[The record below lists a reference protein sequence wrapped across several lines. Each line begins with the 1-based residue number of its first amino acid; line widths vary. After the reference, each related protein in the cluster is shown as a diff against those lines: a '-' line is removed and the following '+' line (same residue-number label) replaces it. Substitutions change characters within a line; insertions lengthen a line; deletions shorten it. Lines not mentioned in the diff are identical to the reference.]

1 MSVLRSSGENKVVV
15 RVAAYTGAEREAGDM
30 TARSK
35 YKQAAWMPDTLRQGF
50 SLLNAGR
57 LDEASECCQRLL
69 GAKPDLVEAH
79 FLVGLIAIELK
90 QNRVAVSAFGSVT
103 ELKKDHGAAWA
114 NLARLLM
121 LVGQPSRADTA
132 LENAVKYNDG
142 NPVVLDLIGAVHGLL
157 GDQRE
162 AARWME
168 KAVRKEPQNVSFL
181 VNQASNL
188 MFLGKLD
195 DAREVLNKALASQPG
210 NPNAHW
216 ILSNVRKA
224 TDRDHVEQ
232 LEQLVKQEHRNP
244 RALAFLNYGL
254 GKELEDLEEWDKA
267 FEAFERGAK
276 ARRSTMDFD
285 EPSEIEMFE
294 AFGEVFTSD
303 WLKKAVT
310 GHDDPS
316 PIFVVGQPRTGTTLV
331 ERIITSHSQVHSAG
345 ELKQFGTSVRRQ
357 SNYREPTRYSA
368 KLARLAADLDGE
380 KLGRAYMANTET
392 MRGTL
397 PRFVD
402 KLPPNYLYLPLIL
415 KALPEAKIV
424 HLTRNPMDACFASF
438 KQLFA
443 DAYPH
448 SYDQAEMARHH
459 ARYYHL
465 MTLWRRRFEGR
476 FFDIAYEDT
485 ARDLEPNARAL
496 IEYLE
501 LPWEDACLH
510 FHKQDAAVTTAS
522 AVQVRQPAHTRS
534 IGRWRRYEKQLRLMR
549 ETLEKQGVPID

>member
-1 MSVLRSSGENKVVV
+1 M
-15 RVAAYTGAEREAGDM
+15 ATGSNYR
-30 TARSK
+30 T
-35 YKQAAWMPDTLRQGF
+35 AAWMQDTLRDGF
-50 SLLNAGR
+50 TLLAARRFN
-57 LDEASECCQRLL
+57 EASECCRRLL

-90 QNRVAVSAFGSVT
+90 QNLTAISAFGSVT
-103 ELKKDHGAAWA
+103 KLQEKHGAAWA

-121 LVGQPSRADTA
+121 IAGQPGRADKA
-132 LENAVKYNDG
+132 LESAVKYNDG
-142 NPVVLDLIGAVHGLL
+142 NPVVLDLIGSVHSLL
-157 GDQRE
+157 GDQQE
-162 AARWME
+162 ASVWIQ
-168 KAVRKEPQNVSFL
+168 KALNKEPRSVQFL
-181 VNQASNL
+181 VNLANNH

-195 DAREVLNKALASQPG
+195 EAEAVLREVLEMQPG
-210 NPNAHW
+210 NPNANW
-216 ILSNVRKA
+216 ILSNVHKA

-232 LEQLVKQEHRNP
+232 LEHMVQEEGRSP
-244 RALAFLNYGL
+244 QALAFLNYGL

-267 FEAFERGAK
+267 FEAFARGAK
-276 ARRSTMDFD
+276 ARRETLEFD
-285 EPSEIEMFE
+285 EQSEIDMFK
-294 AFGEVFTSD
+294 AFGDVFTSE
-303 WLKKAVT
+303 WLDKNAT

-316 PIFVVGQPRTGTTLV
+316 PIFVIGQPRTGTTLV

-345 ELKQFGTSVRRQ
+345 ELKQFGTCVRRL
-357 SNYREPTRYSA
+357 SDYREPTRYSA
-368 KLARLAADLDGE
+368 KLAGLAANIDCE
-380 KLGRAYMANTET
+380 KLGKAYIATT
-392 MRGTL
+392 SKMRGSS

-415 KALPEAKIV
+415 KALPKAKIV

-465 MTLWRRRFEGR
+465 MALWRERFAGR
-476 FFDIAYEDT
+476 FFDISYEDT

-496 IEYLE
+496 IKFLE
-501 LPWEDACLH
+501 LPWEDACLN

-522 AVQVRQPAHTRS
+522 AVQVREPAHTRS
-534 IGRWRRYEKQLRLMR
+534 IGRWLRYEKQLGVMR
-549 ETLEKQGVPID
+549 QSLLDHGVPLDDAQP

>member
-1 MSVLRSSGENKVVV
+1 MASSSSF
-15 RVAAYTGAEREAGDM
+15 RPAP
-30 TARSK
+30 
-35 YKQAAWMPDTLRQGF
+35 WMQDTLREGF
-50 SLLNAGR
+50 LLLDAGR
-57 LDEASECCQRLL
+57 LDEASECCRRLL
-69 GAKPDLVEAH
+69 GAKPDLVEGH
-79 FLVGLIAIELK
+79 FLVGLIALELK
-90 QNRVAVSAFGSVT
+90 QTRTAVSAFGSVT
-103 ELKKDHGAAWA
+103 KLKDDHGAAWA
-114 NLARLLM
+114 HLARQFM
-121 LVGQPSRADTA
+121 LAGQPSRADTA
-132 LENAVKYNDG
+132 LDKAVRHNDG
-142 NPVVLDLIGAVHGLL
+142 NPIVLNLIGAVYGLL

-162 AARWME
+162 ASVWIDRAVE
-168 KAVRKEPQNVSFL
+168 KNPGSVPFL
-181 VNQASNL
+181 VDQANSH

-195 DAREVLNKALASQPG
+195 DAEVVLNKALESQPG

-224 TDRDHVEQ
+224 NDRGHVEQ
-232 LEQLVKQEHRNP
+232 LQQLVQQEGLNP
-244 RALAFLNYGL
+244 RGLAFLYYGL
-254 GKELEDLEEWDKA
+254 GKELEDLEEWDNA
-267 FEAFERGAK
+267 FDAFARGAK
-276 ARRSTMDFD
+276 ARRTTIEFN
-285 EPSEIEMFE
+285 ERSEIDMYE

-303 WLKKAVT
+303 WLQENAA
-310 GHDDPS
+310 GHDDAS
-316 PIFVVGQPRTGTTLV
+316 PIFVIGQPRTGTTLV

-345 ELKQFGTSVRRQ
+345 ELKQFGTCIRRL

-368 KLARLAADLDGE
+368 KLASCAAAVDCE
-380 KLGRAYMANTET
+380 KLGKAYMATTAE
-392 MRGTL
+392 MRGSL

-402 KLPPNYLYLPLIL
+402 KLPPNYLYVPLIL
-415 KALPEAKIV
+415 KALPKAKIV
-424 HLTRNPMDACFASF
+424 HLTRNPMDACFSSF

-465 MTLWRRRFEGR
+465 MALWRERFAGR

-510 FHKQDAAVTTAS
+510 FHEQDAAVTTAS

-534 IGRWRRYEKQLRLMR
+534 IGRWLRYEDRLDLMQK
-549 ETLEKQGVPID
+549 TLQEQGVPLDDH

>member
-1 MSVLRSSGENKVVV
+1 M
-15 RVAAYTGAEREAGDM
+15 
-30 TARSK
+30 
-35 YKQAAWMPDTLRQGF
+35 QDTLRQGF
-50 SLLNAGR
+50 FLLAAGR
-57 LDEASECCQRLL
+57 CDEASECCKRLL

-79 FLVGLIAIELK
+79 FLVGLIAMELK
-90 QNRVAVSAFGSVT
+90 QTWTAVSAFGSVT
-103 ELKKDHGAAWA
+103 KLKSDHGAAWA
-114 NLARLLM
+114 NMARLFM
-121 LVGQPSRADTA
+121 LAGQPARADRA
-132 LENAVKYNDG
+132 LEKAVKHNDG
-142 NPVVLDLIGAVHGLL
+142 NPTVLDLIGATYGLL
-157 GDQRE
+157 GDQPE
-162 AARWME
+162 ASVWIE
-168 KAVRKEPQNVSFL
+168 KAVRKKPGSVPFL
-181 VNQASNL
+181 VNQANNH

-195 DAREVLNKALASQPG
+195 DAEAVLSKVLGLQPG
-210 NPNAHW
+210 NPNANW
-216 ILSNVRKA
+216 LLSSVRKA
-224 TDRDHVEQ
+224 KNRDHIEQ
-232 LEQLVKQEHRNP
+232 LERMVQQEGQDP

-267 FEAFERGAK
+267 FDAFARGAK
-276 ARRSTMDFD
+276 ARRSTIEYD
-285 EPSEIEMFE
+285 EQSEIDMYQ
-294 AFGEVFTSD
+294 AFGEVFTAD
-303 WLKKAVT
+303 WLEQNAT

-345 ELKQFGTSVRRQ
+345 ELKQFSTCLRRL
-357 SNYREPTRYSA
+357 SDYHEPKRYSA
-368 KLARLAADLDGE
+368 KLAGLAAEVDCK
-380 KLGRAYMANTET
+380 KLGKAYMATT
-392 MRGTL
+392 AKMRGSL

-415 KALPEAKIV
+415 KALPKAKII

-443 DAYPH
+443 DAYTH

-465 MTLWRRRFEGR
+465 MALWRERFARR

-496 IEYLE
+496 VEFLE

-510 FHKQDAAVTTAS
+510 FHEQDAAVTTAS

-534 IGRWRRYEKQLRLMR
+534 IGRWRRYERQLGLTQK
-549 ETLEKQGVPID
+549 TLQEQGVPLDYS

>member
-1 MSVLRSSGENKVVV
+1 M
-15 RVAAYTGAEREAGDM
+15 
-30 TARSK
+30 
-35 YKQAAWMPDTLRQGF
+35 QDTLKEGF
-50 SLLNAGR
+50 SLLAAGR
-57 LDEASECCQRLL
+57 LDEASECCRRLL

-90 QNRVAVSAFGSVT
+90 QNRTAVSAFGSVT
-103 ELKKDHGAAWA
+103 KLKQDHGAAWA
-114 NLARLLM
+114 QMARLF
-121 LVGQPSRADTA
+121 VQAGQPGRADAA
-132 LENAVKYNDG
+132 LENAVKYHDG
-142 NPVVLDLIGAVHGLL
+142 NPVVLDLIGSVHSLL
-157 GDQRE
+157 GDQQE
-162 AARWME
+162 ASVWID
-168 KAVRKEPQNVSFL
+168 KAVRQEPASIQFL
-181 VNQASNL
+181 VNQANNF
-188 MFLGKLD
+188 MFLGRLD
-195 DAREVLNKALASQPG
+195 DAEAALQKVLAMQPG
-210 NPNAHW
+210 NPNANW

-232 LEQLVKQEHRNP
+232 LQRMVKQESRNP

-254 GKELEDLEEWDKA
+254 GKELEDLEEWEEA
-267 FEAFERGAK
+267 FEAFARGAK
-276 ARRSTMDFD
+276 TRRSTIEYD
-285 EPSEIEMFE
+285 EQTEIDMYR
-294 AFGEVFTSD
+294 AFAETFTAE
-303 WLKKAVT
+303 WLDQGAA

-345 ELKQFGTSVRRQ
+345 ELRQFGTCIRRL
-357 SNYREPTRYSA
+357 SDYREPTRYSA
-368 KLARLAADLDGE
+368 KLAEAGATVDPV
-380 KLGRAYMANTET
+380 KLGNAYMATTEK
-392 MRGTL
+392 MRGSL

-402 KLPPNYLYLPLIL
+402 KLPPNYLFLPIIL
-415 KALPEAKIV
+415 KALPRAKIV
-424 HLTRNPMDACFASF
+424 HLTRNPIDACFASF

-465 MTLWRRRFEGR
+465 MALWRKRFGGR

-496 IEYLE
+496 IEFLE

-510 FHKQDAAVTTAS
+510 FHKQTSAVTTAS

-534 IGRWRRYEKQLRLMR
+534 IGRWRRYETQLDVMR
-549 ETLEKQGVPID
+549 TTLEEHGVPTGEDGGPRNASEARAVATPE